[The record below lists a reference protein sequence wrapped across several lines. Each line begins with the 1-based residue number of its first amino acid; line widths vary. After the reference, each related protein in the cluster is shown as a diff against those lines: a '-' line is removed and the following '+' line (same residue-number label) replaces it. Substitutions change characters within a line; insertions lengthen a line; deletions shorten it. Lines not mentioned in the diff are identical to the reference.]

1 MTTPR
6 SWSKVLGGHGMVQ
19 WGKYSQ
25 INHILLYF
33 FISQKWRGFQKPHHN
48 ILLLVGTNHLR
59 IVEIR
64 IKSWLLH
71 PAAPKLRR
79 GFWKPHESL
88 VHFVASKS
96 WLIFLAKYIWRY
108 IPDCD
113 AVSGN
118 PMIFCYAQPNIF
130 GGSQIHSAI
139 HPWMR
144 RVLENQS
151 HFLIPSQI
159 YSAAAKYIWLYIPG
173 CDGVRKINHISLCP
187 AKTNWRTSGAPDQN
201 KTLKDQEPSLKKA
214 VVRQGLQEW
223 DLGGDVCMSTW
234 LGVSTS
240 PIYVP
245 DPYHPFAPE
254 KRSIERR
261 WARSSS
267 WHMLLL
273 DLVEGEIGAIF
284 PNCHSSEGEGW

>member
-6 SWSKVLGGHGMVQ
+6 SWSKVLGWHGMVE

-25 INHILLYF
+25 INHTLLYF
-33 FISQKWRGFQKPHHN
+33 IISQKWRGFQKPHYN
-48 ILLLVGTNHLR
+48 ILILVGTNHLR

-79 GFWKPHESL
+79 GFWKPHENL
-88 VHFVASKS
+88 IHFVASKS
-96 WLIFLAKYIWRY
+96 WLVSLAKYIWRY

-113 AVSGN
+113 AVSRN

-130 GGSQIHSAI
+130 GGSQIHLAI
-139 HPWMR
+139 HPWTR

-151 HFLIPSQI
+151 HVLIPSQM

-173 CDGVRKINHISLCP
+173 CDGVWKINHISLCP

-201 KTLKDQEPSLKKA
+201 KTLKDQDQRTLSQKDRRTSQQRQLEKTGPTSL
-214 VVRQGLQEW
+214 
-223 DLGGDVCMSTW
+223 STKSSSNRCHEEECAH
-234 LGVSTS
+234 L
-240 PIYVP
+240 
-245 DPYHPFAPE
+245 
-254 KRSIERR
+254 RSIVRF
-261 WARSSS
+261 SGTS
-267 WHMLLL
+267 
-273 DLVEGEIGAIF
+273 
-284 PNCHSSEGEGW
+284 GW